1 MAGECV
7 RGGVVGSVFSAFFR
21 LFAGGFWLAK
31 RAGNI
36 GCCELNR
43 VMVPLFWIHLIE

>member
-1 MAGECV
+1 M
-7 RGGVVGSVFSAFFR
+7 GGVVEAVFSAIFVSLLLAF
-21 LFAGGFWLAK
+21 GWLREQETM

-43 VMVPLFWIHLIE
+43 VMVPSF